1 MSKVISIEAKD
12 VPPITEEERNELR
25 DLANRP
31 ESEIDT
37 SDAPEM
43 PPEWWEGAVRGR
55 FYRPI
60 KVPVSIRLDAD
71 VLAWFKAQGEG
82 YQTRLNDALRAEMM
96 RSLK

>member
-1 MSKVISIEAKD
+1 MTTTVTFNHDDIPMTTAEDNARYDAI
-12 VPPITEEERNELR
+12 R
-25 DLANRP
+25 D
-31 ESEIDT
+31 EDIDT
-37 SDAPEM
+37 SDIPEM
-43 PPEWWEGAVRGR
+43 TAEQFNNATIGR

>member
-1 MSKVISIEAKD
+1 MTTTVTFNHSDI
-12 VPPITEEERNELR
+12 PMITAEDNARYDAIR
-25 DLANRP
+25 D
-31 ESEIDT
+31 EDIDT
-37 SDAPEM
+37 SDIPEM
-43 PPEWWEGAVRGR
+43 TAEQFNNATIGR

>member
-1 MSKVISIEAKD
+1 MTTVRFKKGE
-12 VPPITEEERNELR
+12 VPAPTQEQIDRFDAIR
-25 DLANRP
+25 D
-31 ESEIDT
+31 EDIDT
-37 SDAPEM
+37 SDIPELTA
-43 PPEWWEGAVRGR
+43 EQFNNATIGR

-82 YQTRLNDALRAEMM
+82 YQSRLNDALRAEMM